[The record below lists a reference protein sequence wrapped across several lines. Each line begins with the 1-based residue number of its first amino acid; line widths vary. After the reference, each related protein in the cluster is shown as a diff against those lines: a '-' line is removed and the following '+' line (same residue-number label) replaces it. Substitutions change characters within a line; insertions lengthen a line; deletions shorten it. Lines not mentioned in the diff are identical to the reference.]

1 MRDEECDKV
10 ISVSDSK
17 VITFKDAKHN
27 QYELDLCGEF
37 EIILKNGKYYAERI
51 KPKYPANNEGS
62 DSISDLV
69 LENILQNQ
77 NS

>member
-1 MRDEECDKV
+1 MRNEECGNV
-10 ISVSDSK
+10 IAVSDCN

-51 KPKYPANNEGS
+51 KPKCPANNKDN

-77 NS
+77 FS

>member
-1 MRDEECDKV
+1 MRDKDSDKV
-10 ISVSDSK
+10 VSVSDSK

-27 QYELDLCGEF
+27 QYELDMCGEF

-51 KPKYPANNEGS
+51 NPKYPANNEDS

-69 LENILQNQ
+69 LENILQ
-77 NS
+77 S

>member
-1 MRDEECDKV
+1 MRDEICGKIV
-10 ISVSDSK
+10 SVSDCN

-27 QYELDLCGEF
+27 QYELDLCEEF

-51 KPKYPANNEGS
+51 NPKCPANNEDD

-69 LENILQNQ
+69 LENILQ
-77 NS
+77 S

>member
-1 MRDEECDKV
+1 MC
-10 ISVSDSK
+10 S
-17 VITFKDAKHN
+17 
-27 QYELDLCGEF
+27 EF
-37 EIILKNGKYYAERI
+37 EIIHKNGKYNTERI
-51 KPKYPANNEGS
+51 KPKYPANNEDS